1 MLTSSY
7 SRDIDF
13 TYPRL
18 PQQVRYETLGPERTA
33 SPPPNKTYEY
43 IVVGSGPGGSPLA
56 ARLALA
62 GHSVLLIDAGADHGG
77 AREVQI
83 PAMSVWASERT
94 ELSWAYYTHHYEDE
108 EQTKRD
114 RKLTYRTKEG
124 DLYSGKNP
132 PPGAEMLGNY
142 YPRVG
147 GLGGKSAPLKSIP
160 ARTWLGLPVVCPD
173 GENSLTRP
181 PSHHRLLPAQCP
193 LGHLPGQERLGKH
206 QDPDGRCELGC

>member
-1 MLTSSY
+1 MLTSSR

-18 PQQVRYETLGPERTA
+18 PEQVRYEALGPERTA

-94 ELSWAYYTHHYEDE
+94 ELSWAYYTHHYESE

-124 DLYSGKNP
+124 DLYSGTNP

-147 GLGGKSAPLKSIP
+147 GLGGKSNPLGAPTG
-160 ARTWLGLPVVCPD
+160 ARLGLSVVCLD
-173 GENSLTRP
+173 GET
-181 PSHHRLLPAQCP
+181 
-193 LGHLPGQERLGKH
+193 
-206 QDPDGRCELGC
+206 

>member
-1 MLTSSY
+1 MLTSSC
-7 SRDIDF
+7 SRDINF

-18 PQQVRYETLGPERTA
+18 PEQVAYVALLPERTA

-94 ELSWAYYTHHYEDE
+94 ELSWAYYTHHYEGE

-124 DLYSGKNP
+124 DLYSGKTP

-147 GLGGKSAPLKSIP
+147 GLGGKS
-160 ARTWLGLPVVCPD
+160 T
-173 GENSLTRP
+173 
-181 PSHHRLLPAQCP
+181 P
-193 LGHLPGQERLGKH
+193 LGHQLRLGW
-206 QDPDGRCELGC
+206 GCRRVSRRRETANSDSLSPQVALSTMPSWPSTRPRMTGKTSRT